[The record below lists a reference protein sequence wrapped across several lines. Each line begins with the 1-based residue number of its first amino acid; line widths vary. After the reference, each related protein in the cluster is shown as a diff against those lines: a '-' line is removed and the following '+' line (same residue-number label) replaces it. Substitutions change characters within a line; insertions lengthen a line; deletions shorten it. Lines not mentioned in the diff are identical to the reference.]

1 MNELSS
7 ENAEILAQQ
16 LLRAADQIGGAIT
29 NIENMAK
36 LGAQQIKDEPEA
48 YENSVLQGIEVARS
62 FRILAMRFDRAA
74 LIKEQI

>member
-7 ENAEILAQQ
+7 ENAETLAQQ
-16 LLRAADQIGGAIT
+16 LLNVADKIGNVIT

-48 YENSVLQGIEVARS
+48 YETAVLQGIEVIRS
-62 FRILAMRFDRAA
+62 FKVLAMRFDRAA
-74 LIKEQI
+74 LIKF